1 MSADDANESVALL
14 RELRD
19 QQRLQLDRQAEALE
33 LQRESVAMLRQQFER
48 AEKLQTRAEAL
59 QANSGKAMAMVKW
72 IIFAVIV
79 LLALATGLLF
89 WRILG

>member
-19 QQRLQLDRQAEALE
+19 QQRLQLDRQSEALE

-72 IIFAVIV
+72 IIFTVIV
-79 LLALATGLLF
+79 LLALAMGLLF